1 MGEDGIMFGYGN
13 GVSVVS
19 VIPEVRFDDIKYF
32 AESPF
37 DTFEVTPKNFATDY
51 DGAIRREFAAMC
63 DATGKRAI
71 SYHIPFKHEDDLS
84 NPVDAVR
91 KRAMDRFMCLLD
103 EAAMFKSEL
112 IVLHPSAE
120 PVAPETRERR
130 IELLREAMNAVE
142 GELRSR
148 GQRLALEFLPRGCMG
163 NTLDDI
169 LRMLEGFSD
178 TFGCCADV
186 NHLMGQFEDI
196 PAMVRTLGKQLITLH
211 LSDYD
216 GIDER
221 HWVPQAGAGVI
232 NWPEFMKALREINYR
247 GPFNLE
253 TKCEVELDIQTR
265 IRNLDNSI
273 KWLHSL

>member
-1 MGEDGIMFGYGN
+1 MFGYGN

-19 VIPEVRFDDIKYF
+19 VVPEVKFADIKYF

-37 DTFEVTPKNFATDY
+37 DTFEMIPRNFDTDY
-51 DGAIRREFAAMC
+51 DGAIKREFKAMC
-63 DATGKRAI
+63 AGTGKRAI

-84 NPVDAVR
+84 NPADDVR
-91 KRAMDRFMCLLD
+91 KRAMDRFMFLLD
-103 EAAMFKSEL
+103 EAVGFKSEI

-130 IELLREAMNAVE
+130 IELMREAMDAVE

-148 GQRLALEFLPRGCMG
+148 GQRLALEFLPRSCMG

-169 LRMLEGFSD
+169 LRMLDGFSD

-186 NHLMGQFEDI
+186 NHLMGQFDEI
-196 PAMVRTLGKQLITLH
+196 PAMVRALGSRLITLH

-216 GIDER
+216 GVDER
-221 HWVPQAGAGVI
+221 HWIPQPGAGVI

-253 TKCEVELDIQTR
+253 TKCEVDLDIQTR
-265 IRNLDNSI
+265 IRNLDNSH
-273 KWLHSL
+273 KWLLSL